1 MKQKESAQAIL
12 EELMTDLTTKGI
24 DPKIVKKAFMLGV
37 VKFRTTR
44 PSKTDKNATTE

>member
-1 MKQKESAQAIL
+1 MKQKESAQALLDEI
-12 EELMTDLTTKGI
+12 MQDLTTKGI

-44 PSKTDKNATTE
+44 PTKNTDKNATE